1 MHIRNRSS
9 TSSLFIAFQNFIYLS
24 LICSDSVL
32 IHAHRVTQRG
42 LSADLHSLGMVMIM
56 WGRLAIGCFG
66 LQRCFVVM
74 CFGKLVL
81 ATSVPDDIAFTP
93 PFLDWFMFAARYKL
107 VLGIQILVLE
117 CFAIAGFL
125 SLTVRAFEKCYA
137 SALCISFAPIS
148 LRLIASVTVL
158 SFMAKLGSSESH
170 ATFL

>member
-1 MHIRNRSS
+1 MHSLSRSS
-9 TSSLFIAFQNFIYLS
+9 TNSFVIAFHNFISIS
-24 LICSDSVL
+24 LIRSDSVF
-32 IHAHRVTQRG
+32 ISAHHDNQRG

-93 PFLDWFMFAARYKL
+93 PFLDWFMFAARYAL

-117 CFAIAGFL
+117 CFAITGL
-125 SLTVRAFEKCYA
+125 
-137 SALCISFAPIS
+137 
-148 LRLIASVTVL
+148 
-158 SFMAKLGSSESH
+158 
-170 ATFL
+170 